1 MMALQGLPAFY
12 IHSLL
17 GTPNDYKR
25 YQKSGHKR
33 CINRT
38 RWDYHKLEKLLDDPK
53 AHHHQIFN
61 ELKRLIAIRKD
72 QKAFHP
78 DAAQYILTLPMGL
91 IGIWRASLDGQQNI
105 FSITN
110 ITANEKALP
119 LHDIHAQTDVAQK
132 DLISG
137 LVYESSNH
145 QITFA
150 PYQTVW
156 LSGQ

>member
-1 MMALQGLPAFY
+1 MRTKEQVSAVQFLALLEQQFADPGYPKVFSVSEGFAMR
-12 IHSLL
+12 IEERDGDWKLL
-17 GTPNDYKR
+17 G
-25 YQKSGHKR
+25 
-33 CINRT
+33 
-38 RWDYHKLEKLLDDPK
+38 
-53 AHHHQIFN
+53 
-61 ELKRLIAIRKD
+61 
-72 QKAFHP
+72 
-78 DAAQYILTLPMGL
+78 
-91 IGIWRASLDGQQNI
+91 ASLDGQQNI

-137 LVYESSNH
+137 LVYENSNH